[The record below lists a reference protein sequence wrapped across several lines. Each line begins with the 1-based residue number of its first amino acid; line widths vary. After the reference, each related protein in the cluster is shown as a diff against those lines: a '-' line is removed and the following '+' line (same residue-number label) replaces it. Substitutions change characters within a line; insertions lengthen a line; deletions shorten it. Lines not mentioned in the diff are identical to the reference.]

1 MNAPLRNLPLPGDAN
16 RFDTASAAQ
25 MEQLVMDLRQ
35 MYRER
40 NAALEEV
47 AAAHHEALLRLAL
60 AADYRDTDTGNHI
73 IRIGYLSE
81 ALALLLGLSSEAAAM
96 LRKAAPMHDIG
107 KIGVAD
113 AVLKKP
119 GPLDPEERRQMNEHA
134 AIGAHILG
142 RSRIPLFQMA
152 AEVAQTHHERW
163 DGRGYPAGLAGN
175 AIPITGRIVAVA
187 DYFDALAMDR
197 VYRPAFSVGE
207 ALSMLAGE
215 RGRSFDPQ
223 VVDMFIAHAQALVA
237 LRERINQGDGAVESL
252 AGAPLL
258 NVRKFLSE
266 FGTVPEPMVASGA
279 WEGCATP

>member
-1 MNAPLRNLPLPGDAN
+1 MNAPLRNPPLPGDAN

-73 IRIGYLSE
+73 LRIGYLSE
-81 ALALLLGLSSEAAAM
+81 ALALLMGLSSEAAAM

-107 KIGVAD
+107 KIGVPD

-163 DGRGYPAGLAGN
+163 DGRGYPAGLSGG

-187 DYFDALAMDR
+187 DYFDALTMDR
-197 VYRPAFSVGE
+197 VYRRAFSVEE

-215 RGRSFDPQ
+215 RGRSFDPA
-223 VVDMFIAHAQALVA
+223 VVDMFIAHAPALVA
-237 LRERINQGDGAVESL
+237 LRERINDSGGAVESL

-258 NVRKFLSE
+258 HVRRFLSE
-266 FGTVPEPMVASGA
+266 FGTAPAANTRAEA
-279 WEGCATP
+279 ERTT